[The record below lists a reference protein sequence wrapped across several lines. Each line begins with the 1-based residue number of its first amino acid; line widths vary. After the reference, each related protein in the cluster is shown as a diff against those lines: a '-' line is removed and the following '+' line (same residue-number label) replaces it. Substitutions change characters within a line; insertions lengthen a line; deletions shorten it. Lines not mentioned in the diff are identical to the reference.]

1 MANII
6 KFSRGP
12 VVSGTMF
19 RHFNEE
25 MSDASLIG
33 SGEIRPH
40 YVDHVVGNTAFC
52 VPLSS
57 SSDAWNAEVS
67 PHFIP
72 YDLNPRFFNYKN
84 SLYAVNNVELA
95 GKFIE
100 CDVKLI
106 LQQNRIDLPREF
118 VLMGRQLLS
127 VFHHDRVGGR
137 LIKQRGV
144 RYKNRRISESIK
156 RVGLTTIDIME
167 SVYGITL

>member
-25 MSDASLIG
+25 MSNASLIG

-72 YDLNPRFFNYKN
+72 YDLNPRFFNHQD
-84 SLYAVNNVELA
+84 SLYAVNRIDRD

-100 CDVKLI
+100 FDVKSI
-106 LQQNRIDLPREF
+106 MQQNRIDLPREF

-127 VFHHDRVGGR
+127 VFHKDRVGGR
-137 LIKQRGV
+137 LNKQRGV

-156 RVGLTTIDIME
+156 RVGLTTVDIME
-167 SVYGITL
+167 SIYGITL